1 MAYNKTIFSSGGLMK
16 KPTFRATVK
25 SCYVGY
31 ISQATVNN
39 FYPLLF
45 ALFQNQYRLT
55 LSQLSFLIVAN
66 FGVQLLV
73 DLLCAPFA
81 DRIGYRPIIVS
92 AHFLCAAGL
101 ILLPIL
107 PAVMSPYAGLLLAV
121 MLCGVGGGLIE
132 VVVSPIVEACPSDNK
147 ASAMSLLHSFYC
159 WGQAGVVLLSTLS
172 FRLFGLAAY
181 PVVAALWGLIPLGNA
196 FSFLRVPLNA
206 LPHTEGRK
214 APLHAV
220 KQKSFALFFLMM
232 LCAGASELSMS
243 QWASAFAEEGL
254 RVSKATGDL
263 LGPCMFAVFMGAA
276 RVFYSKKGEKI
287 RLSSYMAGSSAL
299 CVLGYAVTVFAPHP
313 LLSLCGCMLCGLAV
327 GIMWPGT
334 FSMAS
339 KAIPLGGASM
349 FALLALAGDV
359 GCTSGPFLAG
369 QLSAAFGSNLRV
381 GFAFA
386 AVFPLTMLTL
396 ALICRSREKREE
408 NR

>member
-1 MAYNKTIFSSGGLMK
+1 MK
-16 KPTFRATVK
+16 KPTFRATVN

-31 ISQATVNN
+31 ISQAIVNN

-45 ALFQNQYRLT
+45 ALFQTEYRLS
-55 LSQLSFLIVAN
+55 LSQLSFLIIAN
-66 FGVQLLV
+66 FGIQLMV
-73 DLLCAPFA
+73 DLLAAPFA
-81 DRIGYRPIIVS
+81 DKIGYRPLVVS

-101 ILLPIL
+101 ILLPVL
-107 PAVMSPYAGLLLAV
+107 PAVIDPYSGLLLAI

-159 WGQAGVVLLSTLS
+159 WGQAAVVLFSTLS
-172 FRLFGLAAY
+172 FRLFGLGSHT
-181 PVVAALWGLIPLGNA
+181 VVSVLWGVIPLVNA
-196 FSFLRVPLNA
+196 FSFLRVPLNT
-206 LPHTEGRK
+206 LPHADAK
-214 APLHAV
+214 SAPLHAV
-220 KQKSFALFFLMM
+220 KSKGFTLFFLMM

-254 RVSKATGDL
+254 RVNKATGDL
-263 LGPCMFAVFMGAA
+263 LGPCMFAVFMGIA

-299 CVLGYAVTVFAPHP
+299 CVFGYAVTVFAPHP
-313 LLSLCGCMLCGLAV
+313 LLSLCGCMICGLAV

-339 KAIPLGGASM
+339 KAIPLGGTSM
-349 FALLALAGDV
+349 FALLALAGDL

-369 QLSAAFGSNLRV
+369 QVSAAFGSNLRV

-386 AVFPLTMLTL
+386 AVFPLLMLIF
-396 ALICRSREKREE
+396 ALIWRNQEKL
-408 NR
+408 

>member
-1 MAYNKTIFSSGGLMK
+1 MK
-16 KPTFRATVK
+16 KPTFRATVN

-31 ISQATVNN
+31 ISQAIVNN

-45 ALFQNQYRLT
+45 ALFQTEYQIS

-66 FGVQLLV
+66 FGIQLMV
-73 DLLCAPFA
+73 DLLAAPFA
-81 DRIGYRPIIVS
+81 DKIGYRPLVVS

-107 PAVMSPYAGLLLAV
+107 PAVIDPYSGLLLAI

-159 WGQAGVVLLSTLS
+159 WGQAAVVLFSTLS
-172 FRLFGLAAY
+172 FRLFGLGSHT
-181 PVVAALWGLIPLGNA
+181 VVSVLWGVIPLVNA
-196 FSFLRVPLNA
+196 FSFLRVPLNT
-206 LPHTEGRK
+206 LPHADAK
-214 APLHAV
+214 SAPLHAV
-220 KQKSFALFFLMM
+220 KSKGFALFFLMM

-254 RVSKATGDL
+254 RVNKATGDL
-263 LGPCMFAVFMGAA
+263 LGPCMFAVFMGIA

-299 CVLGYAVTVFAPHP
+299 CVFGYAVTVFAPHP
-313 LLSLCGCMLCGLAV
+313 LLSLCGCMICGLAV

-339 KAIPLGGASM
+339 RAIPLGGTSM
-349 FALLALAGDV
+349 FALLALAGDL

-369 QLSAAFGSNLRV
+369 QVSAAFGSNLRV

-386 AVFPLTMLTL
+386 AVFPLLMLVF
-396 ALICRSREKREE
+396 ALVRRNQEKL
-408 NR
+408 

>member
-1 MAYNKTIFSSGGLMK
+1 MK
-16 KPTFRATVK
+16 KPTFRATVN

-31 ISQATVNN
+31 ISQAIVNN

-45 ALFQNQYRLT
+45 ALFQTEYRLS
-55 LSQLSFLIVAN
+55 LSQLSFLIIAN
-66 FGVQLLV
+66 FGIQLMV
-73 DLLCAPFA
+73 DLLAAPFA
-81 DRIGYRPIIVS
+81 DKIGYRPLVVS

-107 PAVMSPYAGLLLAV
+107 PAVIDPYSGLLLAI

-159 WGQAGVVLLSTLS
+159 WGQAAVVLFSTLS
-172 FRLFGLAAY
+172 FRLFGLGSHA
-181 PVVAALWGLIPLGNA
+181 VVSVLWGVIPLVNA
-196 FSFLRVPLNA
+196 FSFLRVPLNT
-206 LPHTEGRK
+206 LPHADAK
-214 APLHAV
+214 SAPLHAV
-220 KQKSFALFFLMM
+220 KSKGFTLFFLMM

-254 RVSKATGDL
+254 RVNKATGDL
-263 LGPCMFAVFMGAA
+263 LGPCMFAVFMGIA

-299 CVLGYAVTVFAPHP
+299 CVFGYAVTVFAPHP
-313 LLSLCGCMLCGLAV
+313 LLSLCGCMICGLAV

-339 KAIPLGGASM
+339 KAIPLGGTSM
-349 FALLALAGDV
+349 FALLALAGDL

-369 QLSAAFGSNLRV
+369 QVSAAFGSNLRV

-386 AVFPLTMLTL
+386 AVFPLLMLVF
-396 ALICRSREKREE
+396 ALVRRNQEKL
-408 NR
+408 